1 MNDKEMVSIECLLTS
16 GAWHILRRDCRFDGV
31 GVDVTGSTW
40 YMMVRLMLRREE
52 VTRAGYASLR
62 ITDGVRGK
70 LYVTREDVRRL
81 GHYISIENQAHLNS
95 AILLRERE
103 RICEEVR
110 MAKVFG
116 GLGRD
121 AALDYFLI
129 KHGLDEEIKFATLR
143 KWYQR
148 RYVETEEEF
157 YKDLQY
163 IKEWK
168 AGQTRCK

>member
-1 MNDKEMVSIECLLTS
+1 MVSIECLLTK
-16 GAWHILRRDCRFDGV
+16 GAWHILRRDNPYDGV
-31 GVDVTGSTW
+31 GVDVTGSPW

-52 VTRAGYASLR
+52 VMRGGYLGLKLEGAVKGR
-62 ITDGVRGK
+62 

-121 AALDYFLI
+121 AAIDYFLI

-148 RYVETEEEF
+148 RYVESEEEF
-157 YKDLQY
+157 YKDIQY
-163 IKEWK
+163 IKDWK
-168 AGQTRCK
+168 AGQTRGK

>member
-1 MNDKEMVSIECLLTS
+1 MKDNMVTIDCLLTK
-16 GAWHILRRDCRFDGV
+16 GAWTVLRRECRYDGV
-31 GVDVTGSTW
+31 GVDVTMGPW

-52 VTRAGYASLR
+52 VTRGGYAGLR
-62 ITDGVRGK
+62 ITDGVQGK
-70 LYVTREDVRRL
+70 LYVTTEDVRRL

-116 GLGRD
+116 GMGRD
-121 AALDYFLI
+121 AALDYFLM
-129 KHGLDEEIKFATLR
+129 KHGLDEEIKFGTIR

-148 RYVETEEEF
+148 RYVDTEEEF
-157 YKDLQY
+157 SKDMQH
-163 IKEWK
+163 IREWK
-168 AGQTRCK
+168 AGQFRNK